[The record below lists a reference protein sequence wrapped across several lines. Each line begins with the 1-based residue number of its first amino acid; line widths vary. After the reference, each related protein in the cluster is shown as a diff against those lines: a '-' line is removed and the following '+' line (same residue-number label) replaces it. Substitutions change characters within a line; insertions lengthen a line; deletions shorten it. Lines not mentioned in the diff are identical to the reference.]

1 MDGGGVRKGIAM
13 VAGQGDG
20 MRRVMGAILGLLI
33 GGGVVLALGLALP
46 KVVTI
51 SQIEGAYAMGVV
63 FFWMPIGAVI
73 GAIAGLI
80 LAKPRG

>member
-1 MDGGGVRKGIAM
+1 MT
-13 VAGQGDG
+13 AGQGDG
-20 MRRVMGAILGLLI
+20 MRRVMEAILGLLI
-33 GGGVVLALGLALP
+33 GGAVVLVLGLALP